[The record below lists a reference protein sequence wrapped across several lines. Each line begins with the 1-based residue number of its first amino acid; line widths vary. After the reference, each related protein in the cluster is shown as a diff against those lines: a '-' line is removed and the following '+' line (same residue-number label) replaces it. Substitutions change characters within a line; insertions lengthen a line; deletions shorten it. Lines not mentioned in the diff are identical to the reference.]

1 MSQLHSLPGG
11 HTDGW
16 VGGRLH
22 LDVGSCSG
30 AEPWSAHR
38 DAKGAL
44 ARVHRDPREVGD
56 TLVKCGEHRVVTR
69 V

>member
-1 MSQLHSLPGG
+1 M
-11 HTDGW
+11 
-16 VGGRLH
+16 H